1 MKILFLLRAMANV
14 AGTERVMSDK
24 INWLAERGHQIYLVS
39 YEQGDH
45 PISISLHPE
54 VKFVDLNVRFFK
66 LSNVPIIK
74 KIWRYKQMKSILR
87 SRLQQLVDSINPDD
101 IVATT
106 YSMKLLDVIAGLNTG
121 ARKIMES
128 HTACYSVGK
137 EYDFRSNPLMKLVGR
152 IYDKY
157 NYRHLHALNMMI
169 ALTKGDK
176 SDWSHYIDNVKVIPN
191 PLTYYPEKI
200 SEKISTHRIL
210 SVGRLNEQ
218 KGFDMLIDAFALI
231 ASKCPEWHVDIYG
244 RGEDEKQLLSQIKD
258 KSLEDR
264 ISINMPIAN
273 IFEEYQKSDFF
284 VLSSRYEGFGLVL
297 AEAMSCGTPCVSFDC
312 KYGPNEIIEDGVD
325 GLLVKSDDVY
335 ELSQKMLWMITH
347 EKKRLEMGR
356 KARLSAFRFRKERV
370 MLEWEQAY
378 LSE

>member
-1 MKILFLLRAMANV
+1 
-14 AGTERVMSDK
+14 
-24 INWLAERGHQIYLVS
+24 
-39 YEQGDH
+39 
-45 PISISLHPE
+45 
-54 VKFVDLNVRFFK
+54 
-66 LSNVPIIK
+66 
-74 KIWRYKQMKSILR
+74 
-87 SRLQQLVDSINPDD
+87 
-101 IVATT
+101 
-106 YSMKLLDVIAGLNTG
+106 
-121 ARKIMES
+121 MES

-137 EYDFRSNPLMKLVGR
+137 EYDFRSNPLMKLRGR

-157 NYRHLHALNMMI
+157 NYRHLHSLNMMI

-200 SEKISTHRIL
+200 SEKVSTHRIL
-210 SVGRLNEQ
+210 CVGRLNEQ

-244 RGEDEKQLLSQIKD
+244 RGEDEKQLLSRIKD
-258 KSLEDR
+258 RSLEDR
-264 ISINMPIAN
+264 IGINMPIAN

-312 KYGPNEIIEDGVD
+312 KYGPNEIIKDGVD
-325 GLLVKSDDVY
+325 GLLAKSDDVY

-347 EKKRLEMGR
+347 EKERLEMGR
-356 KARLSAFRFRKERV
+356 KARLSASRFQKERV

>member
-54 VKFVDLNVRFFK
+54 VKFLDLNVRFFK
-66 LSNVPIIK
+66 LSNVPIIQ
-74 KIWRYKQMKSILR
+74 KIWRYKQMKCILR
-87 SRLQQLVDSINPDD
+87 SRLQHLVDSINPDD

-157 NYRHLHALNMMI
+157 NYRHLHSLNMMI

-200 SEKISTHRIL
+200 SEKVSTHRIL
-210 SVGRLNEQ
+210 CVGRLNEQ

-244 RGEDEKQLLSQIKD
+244 RGEDEKQLLSRIKD
-258 KSLEDR
+258 RSLEDR
-264 ISINMPIAN
+264 IGINMPIAN

-312 KYGPNEIIEDGVD
+312 KYGPNEIIKDGVD
-325 GLLVKSDDVY
+325 GLLAKSDDVY

-347 EKKRLEMGR
+347 EKERLEMGR
-356 KARLSAFRFRKERV
+356 KARLSASRFQKERV